1 MNRTLTSMAKPK
13 PGTSPDMFEL
23 VRIQADDRHVIEFDK
38 IDTRF
43 NDCTNWQVC
52 VNGERV
58 LFSTRIH
65 ERFSD
70 VKSGVLATI
79 AVCEGRPTEPDRNML
94 AAAKAMLVVL
104 DKYPSFGALVK
115 HPGVMK
121 NQ

>member
-1 MNRTLTSMAKPK
+1 MNKTLTSMAKPK
-13 PGTSPDMFEL
+13 PGTSRDMFEL
-23 VRIQADDRHVIEFDK
+23 VRIQADERHVIEFDK

-52 VNGERV
+52 VSGERV

-79 AVCEGRPTEPDRNML
+79 AVCEGRSAESDRNML
-94 AAAKAMLVVL
+94 AAAKAMLAVL

-121 NQ
+121 NK